1 MSPLTAG
8 LVSSLIFLRKVA
20 RGVPPVPC
28 DSRCSATLPLL
39 PALGPRINLEAA
51 AMVVLMGPPP
61 VPGDQDQV
69 VRPEPDQLLQAVR
82 VALLHLL
89 QGAPLA
95 DRLQAA
101 SSSHSLYQTPLE
113 RIGGEKVSTWF
124 GGMYWSRILA
134 RNSPS
139 SPWWT
144 TPSPAS
150 RSWREAD

>member
-8 LVSSLIFLRKVA
+8 LVLSLIFLRKVA

-28 DSRCSATLPLL
+28 SSRCSTTLPLL
-39 PALGPRINLEAA
+39 PALGPRINLAA
-51 AMVVLMGPPP
+51 AMVVLMRPPP

-89 QGAPLA
+89 QRAPLA
-95 DRLQAA
+95 DLLQAG
-101 SSSHSLYQTPLE
+101 SCSHSLYQTPLE
-113 RIGGEKVSTWF
+113 SIGGEIGTWF
-124 GGMYWSRILA
+124 GGMYCSRILA